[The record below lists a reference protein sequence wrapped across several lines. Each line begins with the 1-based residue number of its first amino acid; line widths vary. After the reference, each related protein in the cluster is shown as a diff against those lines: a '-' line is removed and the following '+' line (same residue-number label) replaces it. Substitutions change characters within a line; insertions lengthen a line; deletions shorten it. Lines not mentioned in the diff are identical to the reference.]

1 MTLFKRGEIPGK
13 TLGMIPGKIAL
24 AAREQKI
31 TLGEKSLLENA
42 PLRPSPASG
51 LLRRPSLQ
59 LERHRTGRP
68 HGVSGGLKYRGTRG
82 ALQLTA
88 NIRHGCSLAWIIGR
102 DGPYPGRAVFVTHE
116 RIVSIDLAGKSRPAL
131 G

>member
-1 MTLFKRGEIPGK
+1 MSDRTSIGTPEDRPAAWGIGRSLSTL
-13 TLGMIPGKIAL
+13 
-24 AAREQKI
+24 
-31 TLGEKSLLENA
+31 
-42 PLRPSPASG
+42 
-51 LLRRPSLQ
+51 
-59 LERHRTGRP
+59 RT
-68 HGVSGGLKYRGTRG
+68 HG